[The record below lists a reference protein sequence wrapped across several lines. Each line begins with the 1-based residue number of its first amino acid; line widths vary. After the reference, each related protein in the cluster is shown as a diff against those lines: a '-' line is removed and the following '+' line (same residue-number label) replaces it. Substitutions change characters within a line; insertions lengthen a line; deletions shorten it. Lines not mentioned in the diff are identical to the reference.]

1 MSSEWTPL
9 EQMFGPELCEQFM
22 FMGRSAEIYLYKH
35 IDTRRYLNLDA
46 RGNAFATQETDMS
59 RRSVQ
64 KRSHT
69 YSANGQFAQER
80 WRREKRRRTP

>member
-46 RGNAFATQETDMS
+46 QGQCFRYTGNGYEPE
-59 RRSVQ
+59 
-64 KRSHT
+64 
-69 YSANGQFAQER
+69 ER
-80 WRREKRRRTP
+80 AKAIAHVFG